1 MKKYFVYI
9 LASISGTLYTG
20 MTNDLMRRVL
30 EHKEG
35 KILGF
40 TQKYKAKKLV
50 YFEDTGSVHA
60 AIQWEKHIK
69 GWLRK
74 KKIEL
79 VETVNPKWEDLSWE
93 WIENTDSSLR
103 SGRQIVCRSPLEK
116 ERTGEP
122 PVAINPTPV
131 NPPSPLQKGGV

>member
-60 AIQWEKHIK
+60 AIEWEKQIK

-103 SGRQIVCRSPLEK
+103 SG
-116 ERTGEP
+116 
-122 PVAINPTPV
+122 
-131 NPPSPLQKGGV
+131 

>member
-1 MKKYFVYI
+1 MKSYYVYI

-20 MTNDLMRRVL
+20 MTNDLERRVW

-35 KILGF
+35 KTPGF

-60 AIQWEKHIK
+60 AIEREKQIK

-79 VETVNPKWEDLSWE
+79 VESMNPKWEDLSRGWF
-93 WIENTDSSLR
+93 
-103 SGRQIVCRSPLEK
+103 
-116 ERTGEP
+116 
-122 PVAINPTPV
+122 
-131 NPPSPLQKGGV
+131 